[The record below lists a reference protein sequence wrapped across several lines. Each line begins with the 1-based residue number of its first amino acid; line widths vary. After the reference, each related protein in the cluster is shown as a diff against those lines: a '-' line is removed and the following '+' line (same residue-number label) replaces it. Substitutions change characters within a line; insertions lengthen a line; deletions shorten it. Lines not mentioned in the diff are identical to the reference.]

1 MGKVIAITNQ
11 KGGVGKTTTSINLAH
26 SLSKKGHSVLLIDL
40 DPQANATTGLG
51 VNKEEIKNCA
61 FNLIV
66 DDLDMK
72 SVMLPFL
79 RQNLSLIPS
88 TINLAGVDIYLAE
101 KNQLN
106 RLILKEK
113 IDQVKDQYDYV
124 IIDCP
129 PSLGILNRSALAAC
143 DSVIIPV
150 QPEFYALEGLTQL
163 LSTINIVKR
172 LENENIKIE
181 GILIT
186 MFDQRSNLS
195 NEIINEIEKYFKGK
209 VYKTKIPRSIRISEA
224 QSGGKTIFEHDIN
237 NKTSIAYDLFT
248 EEVISNNGNSN

>member
-40 DPQANATTGLG
+40 DPQANTTTGLG

-113 IDQVKDQYDYV
+113 IAEVKDQYDYI

-209 VYKTKIPRSIRISEA
+209 VYKTRIPRSIRISEA

-248 EEVISNNGNSN
+248 EEVINNNGNNN